1 MLGQK
6 RNDSLFGPGS
16 RTTEAPQS
24 VLEKQEAALEGS
36 PLDEAA
42 QPLFESQTPAAA
54 FTDADD
60 LPRRTIA
67 TEAAAGQRVHSLFF
81 TPESESKDFSS
92 VLQDVQEYISGKY
105 STLITDGVGADTK
118 EQIKRYISKYVQD
131 RRIAVRDLSGEQLVD
146 ALYTEMAE
154 FGFLTKYIF
163 GSGIEEININS
174 WRDIEV
180 LYSSGQMVKLEEHFD
195 SPDHAI
201 NVIRRMLH
209 VSGMVL
215 DNASPAVLGH
225 LSKNIRI
232 AVLKTPLVDEDVG
245 VCASIRIVNP
255 QNMQKEDFVRGGT
268 ATGPMLDFLSAC
280 LRYGVSVCV
289 AGATGSGKTTVA
301 GWLLTTIP
309 DNKRIFTIENGSR
322 ELDLVREKNGRVTNS
337 VIHTITRE
345 SENAKQ
351 SVDQDMLLDMAL
363 RYHPDIICV
372 GEMRS
377 AEAYAAQEA
386 ARTGHGVLTTI
397 HSNSSQ
403 ATWRRM
409 VTLCKR
415 KHEMADDIDP
425 INAYNHMAI
434 YLRWCME
441 HDLMG
446 EDFLK
451 EYGEV
456 AKQVKAD
463 PTSVDLREFIQDEL
477 DGQLFGALFNKQGA
491 AFAGYYYGEADSPYY
506 PADVDDN
513 ALRFFGPERYH
524 SEEFQD
530 EAYLF
535 IPFDED
541 YYQAMAKVIEER
553 FENWQGQDFDEDT
566 LEPSEVAEAL
576 MEYLDCECTYFPS
589 MADDDPIMAAYSYA
603 KRKSIQEG
611 FVPVLI
617 RADDETLLECLVM
630 NADPKN
636 DADFYEFDLKTVEE
650 YRKKMLSAPVK
661 DGKAVLE
668 ELTGQRKEE
677 AEEDDLDWDEEV
689 LGEME
694 GGYDNDRF
702 SCYWDSD
709 SHMTYP
715 LILAKI
721 PVKNPWEI
729 FTYLPFGNWNECPDT
744 PDLIAVAKYWFEQHG
759 AIPAAMSHDELEFL
773 LPAPVSQEKAMEV
786 AAEQY
791 GFCPDIV
798 DQEQDDPTVGNL
810 ADVLRQS
817 TVWYFWWD

>member
-16 RTTEAPQS
+16 RTIEAPQS

-36 PLDEAA
+36 PLDEAV
-42 QPLFESQTPAAA
+42 QPPFETQAPATA

-415 KHEMADDIDP
+415 KHEMADDMSLLLFVVG
-425 INAYNHMAI
+425 ASAAI
-434 YLRWCME
+434 ML
-441 HDLMG
+441 G
-446 EDFLK
+446 NFFL
-451 EYGEV
+451 
-456 AKQVKAD
+456 
-463 PTSVDLREFIQDEL
+463 
-477 DGQLFGALFNKQGA
+477 
-491 AFAGYYYGEADSPYY
+491 
-506 PADVDDN
+506 
-513 ALRFFGPERYH
+513 
-524 SEEFQD
+524 
-530 EAYLF
+530 
-535 IPFDED
+535 
-541 YYQAMAKVIEER
+541 
-553 FENWQGQDFDEDT
+553 
-566 LEPSEVAEAL
+566 
-576 MEYLDCECTYFPS
+576 
-589 MADDDPIMAAYSYA
+589 
-603 KRKSIQEG
+603 
-611 FVPVLI
+611 VPVLAVGMMFVPFWFI
-617 RADDETLLECLVM
+617 KLTASYYKKNIAAELETALSIITTAYLRNEDIQTAVEENLEYLNPPVKSVFAEFLARIQLVDPDVDAALQDMGTKIDNAVFREWVAALLACQH
-630 NADPKN
+630 DRG
-636 DADFYEFDLKTVEE
+636 LKTILTPIVAKLSDMRIVNGELENMVFEPRKEFIIMQVLVVGNIPLLYFLNRDWFNTLMHTAMGQIILAVCAGVIFVSTAFVIKLTQPIE
-650 YRKKMLSAPVK
+650 YR
-661 DGKAVLE
+661 
-668 ELTGQRKEE
+668 R
-677 AEEDDLDWDEEV
+677 
-689 LGEME
+689 
-694 GGYDNDRF
+694 
-702 SCYWDSD
+702 
-709 SHMTYP
+709 
-715 LILAKI
+715 
-721 PVKNPWEI
+721 
-729 FTYLPFGNWNECPDT
+729 
-744 PDLIAVAKYWFEQHG
+744 
-759 AIPAAMSHDELEFL
+759 
-773 LPAPVSQEKAMEV
+773 
-786 AAEQY
+786 
-791 GFCPDIV
+791 
-798 DQEQDDPTVGNL
+798 
-810 ADVLRQS
+810 
-817 TVWYFWWD
+817 